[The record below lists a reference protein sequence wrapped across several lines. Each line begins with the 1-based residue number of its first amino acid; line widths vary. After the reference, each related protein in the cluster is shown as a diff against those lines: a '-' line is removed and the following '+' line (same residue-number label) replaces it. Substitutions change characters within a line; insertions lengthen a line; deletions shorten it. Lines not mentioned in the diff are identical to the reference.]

1 MHRFYLPPENCRQPV
16 LELTGGEAHHAVDV
30 LRLRRGDRVT
40 VLDGAG
46 GECTCDWHSVARK
59 RVGPG
64 VGDAQNAAPPV
75 CAIIL
80 LQAVP
85 KGKLFETI
93 IQKAVEL
100 GASQVVP
107 LLTTRVVRH
116 LEAKEAE
123 RVQQK
128 W

>member
-16 LELTGGEAHHAVDV
+16 LMLTGGEAHHALGV
-30 LRLRRGDRVT
+30 LRLRRGDRAT

-46 GECTCDWHSVARK
+46 SEFTCELDSVDQNRAWLRVLETRK
-59 RVGPG
+59 
-64 VGDAQNAAPPV
+64 AAPPR
-75 CAIIL
+75 CLITL
-80 LQAVP
+80 LQALP

-100 GASQVVP
+100 GAAQVVP

-123 RVQQK
+123 PVQK
-128 W
+128 N

>member
-16 LELTGGEAHHAVDV
+16 LELTGVEAHHAVDV

-46 GECTCDWHSVARK
+46 GEFTCELDSVDRNKVWLRVVETRK
-59 RVGPG
+59 
-64 VGDAQNAAPPV
+64 AAPPV

-107 LLTTRVVRH
+107 
-116 LEAKEAE
+116 
-123 RVQQK
+123 
-128 W
+128 